1 MKSNIAYQ
9 TDQLARYFTS
19 NRVTWEQFY
28 ESERAVIGQ
37 LRPDRHQR
45 ILDIGCGCGGLG
57 LALRDRF
64 GVEYYTG
71 VEINPLAVEAGQT
84 MNPAA
89 EILCG
94 DILDLSR
101 GVLRGKSYDVV
112 FSLSC
117 VDWNV
122 RFSDMLAAAWSLVAP
137 GGSLVATFRLA
148 VGDGCDDMEK
158 SYQYIN
164 CDGRLEGE
172 RAAYVVL
179 NARALIRTLESFNPA
194 SIHAVGYW
202 GSPSATAVTPFEKL
216 CFAAF
221 SIQKRADDD
230 TAAPRLELDLPPDV
244 KDSIGSGLA
253 K

>member
-28 ESERAVIGQ
+28 ESERAIIGQ
-37 LRPDRHQR
+37 LRPDAQLR

-57 LALRDRF
+57 LALRDQF
-64 GVEYYTG
+64 GVEHYTG
-71 VEINPLAVEAGQT
+71 VEINPLAAEAGRA

-94 DILDLSR
+94 DILDLGR
-101 GVLRGKSYDVV
+101 GVLRGKSYDAV

-122 RFSDMLAAAWSLVAP
+122 RFSDMLAAAWGFVAA

-148 VGDGCDDMEK
+148 IGDGCDDMEK

-164 CDGRLEGE
+164 CDGRMEGE

-179 NARALIRTLESFNPA
+179 NARALICLLESFSPA
-194 SIHAVGYW
+194 SIHAIGYW

-221 SIQKRADDD
+221 SIQRRADED

-244 KDSIGSGLA
+244 KDSISSGLA

>member
-28 ESERAVIGQ
+28 ESERAIIGR
-37 LRPDRHQR
+37 LRPDRQQR

-57 LALRDRF
+57 LALRDQF
-64 GVEYYTG
+64 GVERYTG
-71 VEINPLAVEAGQT
+71 VEINPLAVETGRV

-94 DILDLSR
+94 DILELGR

-122 RFSDMLAAAWSLVAP
+122 RFSDMLAAAWGFVAP
-137 GGSLVATFRLA
+137 GGSLVATFRFA
-148 VGDGCDDMEK
+148 IGDGCDDMEK

-179 NARALIRTLESFNPA
+179 NARALIRILESFSPA
-194 SIHAVGYW
+194 SIRAAGYW

-244 KDSIGSGLA
+244 KDAIGSGLA

>member
-9 TDQLARYFTS
+9 TDQLSRYFKS

-28 ESERAVIGQ
+28 ESERAIIGQ
-37 LRPDRHQR
+37 LRPDSRQR

-57 LALRDRF
+57 LALRERF
-64 GVEYYTG
+64 GVVQYTG
-71 VEINPLAVEAGQT
+71 VEINPLAVEAGRA

-89 EILCG
+89 EILYG
-94 DILDLSR
+94 DILDLTR
-101 GVLRGKSYDVV
+101 GPLHGTSYDVV

-148 VGDGCDDMEK
+148 TSDGCEDMEK

-164 CDGRLEGE
+164 YDGLREGE

-179 NARALIRTLESFNPA
+179 NAGALIRLLEGFSPA
-194 SIHAVGYW
+194 LIRAVGYW

-221 SIQKRADDD
+221 SVQKPVNDK
-230 TAAPRLELDLPPDV
+230 AALPRLQLDLPPDV
-244 KDSIGSGLA
+244 LDAIGSGSME
-253 K
+253 